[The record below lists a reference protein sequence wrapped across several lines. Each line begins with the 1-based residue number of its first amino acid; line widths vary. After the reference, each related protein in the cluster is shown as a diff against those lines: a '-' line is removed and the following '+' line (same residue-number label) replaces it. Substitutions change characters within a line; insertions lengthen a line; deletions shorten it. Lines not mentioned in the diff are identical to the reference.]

1 MRRMHLAAM
10 AAVMAVLAL
19 MSASSAVTAPP
30 DVDSTRLEQLVTV
43 QGILEHQQ
51 ALQHI
56 ADLNGGTR
64 YTRTSGYTASAAYV
78 KATLEKAG
86 YDAHYEMFN
95 MPVWNETAPP
105 VLQQVSPTNKTYV
118 AGSAADDDSPS
129 VDFIAFEHSP
139 TKSLTNVKVV
149 PTDDIVIPSPGG
161 TTSGCEMSDF
171 PAATTGA
178 VSLIQRGTCA
188 FVAKLANAV
197 EAGAVGVILFNEGDT
212 AGRRNAL
219 FRSAPPEYP
228 LPAVLSSFAVG
239 EELYNAYK
247 AGQNPTVN
255 LATNGVEVE
264 TLYPNVVAETER
276 GDPNHIVLLGAH
288 LDSVP
293 AGPGVN
299 DDGSGTAF
307 QLELAEQ
314 LAKAGTPPR
323 NKIRFLWFGG
333 EEDGLVGSQYYA
345 AHLSDAEVARID
357 MMLDTDMIA
366 SPNFAR
372 LVYDGDGST
381 FGSENSGPPGSGT
394 IERVLTDYWAQRGMV
409 SEPIPF
415 DGRSDYVGFINRGI
429 PAGGVFAGAEAPK
442 TAAQVAKY
450 GGVQGEQLDPCYHE
464 ACDTYSTVT
473 TQPPASTMNTFP
485 TNPVLAQ
492 QQADSLNGNA
502 LRSLEQFKNTLVH
515 AVWYFA
521 RVKGAFPEAAVANAT
536 EGRAQPRVQ
545 VPGSQARSHALIR
558 STELPPRRPRRAAA
572 RSGLTEGGRK
582 PSFRLRGT
590 PWRGNN
596 GRRFGPVLSR
606 IPRR

>member
-1 MRRMHLAAM
+1 MRRMHLAACV
-10 AAVMAVLAL
+10 AVSALLVTTPGAVAN
-19 MSASSAVTAPP
+19 PP

-43 QGILEHQQ
+43 KGITEHQK
-51 ALQHI
+51 ALQTI

-64 YTRTSGYTASAAYV
+64 HTRTPGFAASAAYV
-78 KATLEKAG
+78 KATLEQAG
-86 YDAHYEMFN
+86 YDARYEMFN
-95 MPVWNETAPP
+95 MPEWHETAAP
-105 VLQQVSPTNKTYV
+105 VLQQVSPTSKSYRP
-118 AGSAADDDSPS
+118 GSAADDNSPS

-149 PTDDIVIPSPGG
+149 PTNDIVIPSPGG

-171 PAATTGA
+171 PEATRGA
-178 VSLIQRGTCA
+178 VALIQRGTCA
-188 FVAKLANAV
+188 FTQKLQNAV
-197 EAGAVGVILFNEGDT
+197 TAGAIGVIMFNEGDT

-219 FRSAPPEYP
+219 FRAAPPGYA
-228 LPAVLSSFAVG
+228 LPAVHSSFAVG
-239 EELYNAYK
+239 EALYNAYK

-255 LATNGVEVE
+255 LATSGVDQEK
-264 TLYPNVVAETER
+264 LYPNVVAETKR
-276 GDPNHIVLLGAH
+276 GDPNHVVLLGAH

-293 AGPGVN
+293 AGPGIN

-314 LAKAGTPPR
+314 LAKPGTPPR

-345 AHLSDAEVARID
+345 AHMSDADVARAD

-381 FGSENSGPPGSGT
+381 FGSEVSGPPGSGT
-394 IERVLTDYWAQRGMV
+394 VERVLVDYWAKRGMV

-415 DGRSDYVGFINRGI
+415 DGRSDYVGFVNRGI

-442 TAAQVAKY
+442 TAMQVARY
-450 GGVQGEQLDPCYHE
+450 GGVEGEQLDPCYHE
-464 ACDTYSTVT
+464 ACDTYATVT
-473 TQPPASTMNTFP
+473 GQPPASTMNTFAS
-485 TNPVLAQ
+485 NPALAQ

-502 LRSLEQFKNTLVH
+502 LRSLEQFKGTLVH

-521 RVKGAFPEAAVANAT
+521 RVKDAFS
-536 EGRAQPRVQ
+536 
-545 VPGSQARSHALIR
+545 SQA
-558 STELPPRRPRRAAA
+558 TAA
-572 RSGLTEGGRK
+572 RAKTVK
-582 PSFRLRGT
+582 QH
-590 PWRGNN
+590 
-596 GRRFGPVLSR
+596 RFKYHGHQR
-606 IPRR
+606 ARTR

>member
-1 MRRMHLAAM
+1 MHRMRMATTATAIAALTG
-10 AAVMAVLAL
+10 AALIG
-19 MSASSAVTAPP
+19 APSEGVAAP
-30 DVDSTRLEQLVTV
+30 RGVDSTRLEKLVTV
-43 QGILEHQQ
+43 KGITQHQR
-51 ALQHI
+51 ALQNI
-56 ADLNGGTR
+56 ADMNGGTR
-64 YTRTSGYTASAAYV
+64 ATRTPGYTASAAYV

-86 YDAHYEMFN
+86 YAAHYEMFN
-95 MPVWNETAPP
+95 MPEWQENAAP
-105 VLQQVSPTNKTYV
+105 VLQQLSPMNKTYV

-129 VDFIAFEHSP
+129 VDFIAFEHTP
-139 TKSLTNVKVV
+139 TTSLTNVKVV
-149 PTDDIVIPSPGG
+149 PTNDIVIPSPGG

-171 PAATTGA
+171 PAATSGA

-188 FVAKLANAV
+188 FTQKLQNAV
-197 EAGAVGVILFNEGDT
+197 TAGAVGVILFNEGDSP
-212 AGRRNAL
+212 ARRNAL
-219 FRSAPPEYP
+219 FRSADPGYP

-239 EELYNAYK
+239 EELYSAFT

-255 LATNGVEVE
+255 LATNGVEIE
-264 TLYPNVVAETER
+264 KLYPNVVAETRR
-276 GDPNHIVLLGAH
+276 GDPHHIVLLGAH

-299 DDGSGTAF
+299 DDGSGTSF

-314 LAKAGTPPR
+314 LAKPGTPPR
-323 NKIRFLWFGG
+323 NKIRFVWFGG

-381 FGSENSGPPGSGT
+381 FGSELAGPPGSGT
-394 IERVLTDYWAQRGMV
+394 IERVLTDDWSRRGLV

-415 DGRSDYVGFINRGI
+415 DGRSDYVGFVNRGI

-450 GGVQGEQLDPCYHE
+450 GGVLGEQLDPCYHE
-464 ACDTYSTVT
+464 DCDTYSTVT
-473 TQPPASTMNTFP
+473 GQPPASTMNVFP
-485 TNPVLAQ
+485 TDPVLAQ

-521 RVKGAFPEAAVANAT
+521 RAKNAFPSEASAANAD
-536 EGRAQPRVQ
+536 RAERSYQFTYQ
-545 VPGSQARSHALIR
+545 GHARANDR
-558 STELPPRRPRRAAA
+558 
-572 RSGLTEGGRK
+572 
-582 PSFRLRGT
+582 
-590 PWRGNN
+590 
-596 GRRFGPVLSR
+596 
-606 IPRR
+606 

>member
-1 MRRMHLAAM
+1 MHLAAT
-10 AAVMAVLAL
+10 AALIGVL
-19 MSASSAVTAPP
+19 MSAPSAVAAPP

-43 QGILEHQQ
+43 QGITEHQQ
-51 ALQHI
+51 ALQNI

-64 YTRTSGYTASAAYV
+64 YTRTPGFTASAAYV

-86 YDAHYEMFN
+86 YDARYEMFN
-95 MPVWNETAPP
+95 MPVWHETAAP
-105 VLQQVSPTNKTYV
+105 VLEQVSPTSKPYV
-118 AGSAADDDSPS
+118 AGSAADDNSPS

-149 PTDDIVIPSPGG
+149 PTNDIVIPSPGG

-171 PAATTGA
+171 PATTSGA
-178 VSLIQRGTCA
+178 VALIQRGTCA
-188 FVAKLANAV
+188 FTQKLQNAV
-197 EAGAVGVILFNEGDT
+197 TAGAVGVILFNEGDT

-219 FRSAPPEYP
+219 FRSAPPGYP
-228 LPAVLSSFAVG
+228 IPAVLSSFAVG

-247 AGQNPTVN
+247 ADQNPTVN
-255 LATNGVEVE
+255 LATNGVDVE
-264 TLYPNVVAETER
+264 TLYPNVVAETPR
-276 GDPNHIVLLGAH
+276 GDANHMVLLGAH

-299 DDGSGTAF
+299 DDGSGTSF

-345 AHLSDAEVARID
+345 AHLSDAEVARTD

-381 FGSENSGPPGSGT
+381 FGSEVSGPAGSGT
-394 IERVLTDYWAQRGMV
+394 IEQVLTDYWSKRGMV

-415 DGRSDYVGFINRGI
+415 DGRSDYVGFVNRGI

-473 TQPPASTMNTFP
+473 GQPPASTMNTFP

-502 LRSLEQFKNTLVH
+502 LRSLEQFKGTLVH

-521 RVKGAFPEAAVANAT
+521 RVKDALPSKATVANA
-536 EGRAQPRVQ
+536 EAAKRSARFKFQGHKRART
-545 VPGSQARSHALIR
+545 R
-558 STELPPRRPRRAAA
+558 
-572 RSGLTEGGRK
+572 
-582 PSFRLRGT
+582 
-590 PWRGNN
+590 
-596 GRRFGPVLSR
+596 
-606 IPRR
+606 

>member
-1 MRRMHLAAM
+1 MRRSHLAAC
-10 AAVMAVLAL
+10 VAVLATL
-19 MSASSAVTAPP
+19 AFAPSAVAKPG
-30 DVDSTRLEQLVTV
+30 DVDSTRLERLVTV
-43 QGILEHQQ
+43 EGITEHQQ
-51 ALQHI
+51 ALQNI

-64 YTRTSGYTASAAYV
+64 YTRTPGYTASAAYV

-86 YDAHYEMFN
+86 YDARYEMFN
-95 MPVWNETAPP
+95 MPDWRENAPP
-105 VLQQVSPTNKTYV
+105 VLQQVLPTSKPYV

-149 PTDDIVIPSPGG
+149 PTNDIVIPSPGG

-171 PAATTGA
+171 PDATKDA

-188 FVAKLANAV
+188 FTLKLQNAV
-197 EAGAVGVILFNEGDT
+197 AAGAVGVILFNEGDT
-212 AGRRNAL
+212 PDRRNAL
-219 FRSAPPEYP
+219 FRSADPGYP

-247 AGQNPTVN
+247 AGQDPTVN
-255 LATNGVEVE
+255 LATNGVDVE
-264 TLYPNVVAETER
+264 HLYPNVVAETKR
-276 GDPNHIVLLGAH
+276 GDANHMVLLGAH

-299 DDGSGTAF
+299 DDGSGTSF

-345 AHLSDAEVARID
+345 AHLSNAEVARTD

-381 FGSENSGPPGSGT
+381 FGSEVSGPPGSGKV
-394 IERVLTDYWAQRGMV
+394 EQVLTNYWSQRGMV

-450 GGVQGEQLDPCYHE
+450 GGVLGEQLDPCYHE

-473 TQPPASTMNTFP
+473 GQPPAETMNVYEADP
-485 TNPVLAQ
+485 TPENLAIAQ

-502 LRSLEQFKNTLVH
+502 LRSLEQFKGTLVH
-515 AVWYFA
+515 AAWYFA
-521 RVKGAFPEAAVANAT
+521 RVKNALPSRPAASARKAKRT
-536 EGRAQPRVQ
+536 YRFKYEG
-545 VPGSQARSHALIR
+545 H
-558 STELPPRRPRRAAA
+558 RRAST
-572 RSGLTEGGRK
+572 R
-582 PSFRLRGT
+582 
-590 PWRGNN
+590 
-596 GRRFGPVLSR
+596 
-606 IPRR
+606 

>member
-1 MRRMHLAAM
+1 MRRLHLAAL
-10 AAVMAVLAL
+10 AAVLVAL
-19 MSASSAVTAPP
+19 ISASSAVTAPSDRGSSRPP

-43 QGILEHQQ
+43 EGILEHQL

-56 ADLNGGTR
+56 ADVNGGTR
-64 YTRTSGYTASAAYV
+64 HTRTPGYLASAAYV
-78 KATLEKAG
+78 KSTLEKAG
-86 YDAHYEMFN
+86 YEAHYEMFN
-95 MPVWNETAPP
+95 MPEWNETAPP
-105 VLQQVSPTNKTYV
+105 VLQQVSPTNKTYI
-118 AGSAADDDSPS
+118 AGTAADDNSPS

-139 TKSLTNVKVV
+139 TKSLTNVRVV

-171 PAATTGA
+171 PAATAGA

-239 EELYNAYK
+239 QELYNAYK

-264 TLYPNVVAETER
+264 KLYPNVVAETAR
-276 GDPNHIVLLGAH
+276 GDANHMVLLGAH

-345 AHLSDAEVARID
+345 AHLSDAEVARTD

-381 FGSENSGPPGSGT
+381 FGSENSGPPGSGL
-394 IERVLTDYWAQRGMV
+394 IEQVLTDYWADRGLV

-464 ACDTYSTVT
+464 ACDTYATVT
-473 TQPPASTMNTFP
+473 GQPPASTMNTFP
-485 TNPVLAQ
+485 TDPVLAQ

-521 RVKGAFPEAAVANAT
+521 RVKGAFPPEAAVANAKKAERT
-536 EGRAQPRVQ
+536 HGFKFQ
-545 VPGSQARSHALIR
+545 GHAL
-558 STELPPRRPRRAAA
+558 A
-572 RSGLTEGGRK
+572 RTR
-582 PSFRLRGT
+582 
-590 PWRGNN
+590 
-596 GRRFGPVLSR
+596 
-606 IPRR
+606 

>member
-1 MRRMHLAAM
+1 MRRMHLAAT
-10 AAVMAVLAL
+10 AAVLAAL
-19 MSASSAVTAPP
+19 VSASSAVTAPP
-30 DVDSTRLEQLVTV
+30 DVDSTRLEGLVTV
-43 QGILEHQQ
+43 NGILEHQQ
-51 ALQHI
+51 ALQII
-56 ADLNGGTR
+56 ADANGGTR
-64 YTRTSGYTASAAYV
+64 YTRTSGFTASAAYV
-78 KATLEKAG
+78 KATLENAG

-95 MPVWNETAPP
+95 MPVWRETAPP
-105 VLQQVSPTNKTYV
+105 VLQQVTPTNKTYV
-118 AGSAADDDSPS
+118 PGTAADDNSPS

-149 PTDDIVIPSPGG
+149 PTNDVTIPSPGG

-188 FVAKLANAV
+188 FTAKLDNAV
-197 EAGAVGVILFNEGDT
+197 AAGAVGVILFNEGDT
-212 AGRRNAL
+212 AGRQNAL
-219 FRSAPPEYP
+219 FRSAPPGYP
-228 LPAVLSSFAVG
+228 IPAVLSSFAVG
-239 EELYNAYK
+239 QELYNAYK
-247 AGQNPTVN
+247 ATQNPTVN
-255 LATNGVEVE
+255 LATSGVEVE
-264 TLYPNVVAETER
+264 TLYPNVVAETAA
-276 GDPNHIVLLGAH
+276 GDPNHVVLLGAH

-314 LAKAGTPPR
+314 LAKPGTPPR

-345 AHLSDAEVARID
+345 AHLSQAEVDRID

-381 FGSENSGPPGSGT
+381 FGPANSGPPGSGT

-415 DGRSDYVGFINRGI
+415 DGRSDYVGFIRRGI

-464 ACDTYSTVT
+464 ACDTYTTVT

-492 QQADSLNGNA
+492 MQADSLNGNA

-521 RVKGAFPEAAVANAT
+521 RVKGVFPEAAAANAT
-536 EGRAQPRVQ
+536 
-545 VPGSQARSHALIR
+545 QAHAFKFQGHKV
-558 STELPPRRPRRAAA
+558 A
-572 RSGLTEGGRK
+572 
-582 PSFRLRGT
+582 GT
-590 PWRGNN
+590 R
-596 GRRFGPVLSR
+596 
-606 IPRR
+606 

>member
-1 MRRMHLAAM
+1 MRRMHLAATAAFIAALISAP
-10 AAVMAVLAL
+10 AAV
-19 MSASSAVTAPP
+19 SAPP

-43 QGILEHQQ
+43 QGITDHQK
-51 ALQHI
+51 ALQNI

-86 YDAHYEMFN
+86 YAARYEMFN
-95 MPVWNETAPP
+95 MPIWHENAAP
-105 VLQQVSPTNKTYV
+105 VLQLTSPSTKTYTP
-118 AGSAADDDSPS
+118 GSAADDDSPS

-149 PTDDIVIPSPGG
+149 PTNDIVIPSQGG

-171 PAATTGA
+171 PDATKEA

-188 FVAKLANAV
+188 FTLKLQNAV
-197 EAGAVGVILFNEGDT
+197 RAGAVGVILFNEGDT
-212 AGRRNAL
+212 PSRSNAL
-219 FRSAPPEYP
+219 FRSADPGYTI
-228 LPAVLSSFAVG
+228 PAVLSSTAVG
-239 EELYNAYK
+239 QELYNLYK
-247 AGQNPTVN
+247 NGQNPTVN
-255 LATNGVEVE
+255 LATSGVDVE
-264 TLYPNVVAETER
+264 TLYPNVVAETPR
-276 GDPNHIVLLGAH
+276 GDANHMVLLGAH

-299 DDGSGTAF
+299 DDGSGTSF

-345 AHLSDAEVARID
+345 AHLSDAEVARTD

-381 FGSENSGPPGSGT
+381 FGSEVSGPPGSGT
-394 IERVLTDYWAQRGMV
+394 VEQVLTDYWSKRGMV

-473 TQPPASTMNTFP
+473 GQPPAETMNVFEADP
-485 TNPVLAQ
+485 TPANLAIAQ
-492 QQADSLNGNA
+492 AQADSLNGNA
-502 LRSLEQFKNTLVH
+502 LRSLEQFKGTLVH
-515 AVWYFA
+515 ATWYFA
-521 RVKGAFPEAAVANAT
+521 RVKGAFPSKATVANAEAAKRSDGFT
-536 EGRAQPRVQ
+536 FQGHKRART
-545 VPGSQARSHALIR
+545 R
-558 STELPPRRPRRAAA
+558 
-572 RSGLTEGGRK
+572 
-582 PSFRLRGT
+582 
-590 PWRGNN
+590 
-596 GRRFGPVLSR
+596 
-606 IPRR
+606 